1 MGSNIVL
8 TGFMGTGKSTIGKCI
23 AARLGRKF
31 IDTDTLVEQK
41 SGKTIAA
48 LFMERGEH
56 YFRILEQEAIDQ
68 VCTEDGSVV
77 ATGGGALVNEEN
89 VRKLKASGTVIC
101 LTATPEIILSR
112 VQGNRDRPLL
122 QSDKPLEKIR
132 MLLAAR
138 ADTYAKADLTIDTS
152 YLNVEVVVE
161 KICSRLLTSLRT

>member
-1 MGSNIVL
+1 VSSNIVL
-8 TGFMGTGKSTIGKCI
+8 TGFMGTGKSTIGKNI

-48 LFMERGEH
+48 LFMERGEP
-56 YFRILEQEAIDQ
+56 YFRTLEREAIDQ
-68 VCTEDGSVV
+68 VCAEEGLVV

-89 VRKLKASGTVIC
+89 VRKLKANGTVIC

-112 VQGNRDRPLL
+112 VQGNTDRPLL
-122 QSDKPLEKIR
+122 QSDDPLGKIR
-132 MLLAAR
+132 TLLAAR
-138 ADTYAKADLTIDTS
+138 ADAYAKADLTIDTS
-152 YLNVEVVVE
+152 CLSVEAVVE

>member
-1 MGSNIVL
+1 MGSNIIL

-31 IDTDTLVEQK
+31 IDTDALVEQK

-48 LFMERGEH
+48 LFMERGEP
-56 YFRILEQEAIDQ
+56 YFRTLEQEAIDQ
-68 VCTEDGSVV
+68 VCTEEGSVV

-89 VRKLKASGTVIC
+89 ARKLKASGTVIC

-122 QSDKPLEKIR
+122 QSDNPLEKIR
-132 MLLAAR
+132 TLLAAR

-152 YLNVEVVVE
+152 GLNVEAVVE